1 MIIRIGVHGY
11 AGSGK
16 DSFADAL
23 VENYGF
29 TKIAFAD
36 PLRDILIDTNPMLM
50 VEDGRPVYLAD
61 VVATLGWSEA
71 KALYPDIR
79 RMMVA
84 LGQSARGRLHTRV
97 WINHALQRADGNDR
111 VVFSDVRQLN
121 EAEVLKAFHGA
132 ELVHVIRP
140 GTGPANDDEAKGL
153 PPSLFRCV
161 INNDRDVTHLRAQ
174 ADILM
179 NRLAWDRDPAYSRP
193 IRERML

>member
-16 DSFADAL
+16 DSFADSL

-29 TKIAFAD
+29 VKVAFAD

-61 VVATLGWSEA
+61 VVATLGWNEA
-71 KALYPDIR
+71 KALYPDVR

-84 LGQSARGRLHTRV
+84 LGQSARGRLHARI
-97 WINHALQRADGNDR
+97 WLDQALRAADGHDR

-121 EAEVLKAFHGA
+121 EAQVLAYTGT

-140 GTGPANDDEAKGL
+140 GVGPANEDEAKGL
-153 PPSLFRCV
+153 PPSLFRYV
-161 INNDRDVTHLRAQ
+161 INNDQDLTALRAK
-174 ADILM
+174 ADIVI
-179 NRLAWDRDPAYSRP
+179 NRLTWDRDPNYSQAMRG
-193 IRERML
+193 RML

>member
-29 TKIAFAD
+29 IKVAFAD
-36 PLRDILIDTNPMLM
+36 PLRDMLIDTNPMLM

-71 KALYPDIR
+71 KALYPDVR

-84 LGQSARGRLHTRV
+84 LGQSARGRLHERV
-97 WINHALQRADGNDR
+97 WVDKALRSADGHDR

-121 EAEVLKAFHGA
+121 EAQVLSWTGA
-132 ELVHVIRP
+132 DLVHVIRP
-140 GTGPANDDEAKGL
+140 GIGPANEDEAKGL
-153 PPSLFRCV
+153 PPSLFRYVVNNDLDLTALRAKSDIV
-161 INNDRDVTHLRAQ
+161 INR
-174 ADILM
+174 IS
-179 NRLAWDRDPAYSRP
+179 WDRDPAYSRP
-193 IRERML
+193 MRERML